1 MVREEGLS
9 GSAFL
14 ATLSLAAIAAR
25 VVVLF
30 AMATSEPAAQRVA
43 DRLHLAGAADLAE
56 AREDSARAAARAD
69 VAVSYAEVELAR
81 LEEQLGV
88 LTQQAGEGA
97 VEAAELRDRLEGL
110 TDVAAIDDLV
120 FQVSELQ
127 RRLTALEERLAATR

>member
-14 ATLSLAAIAAR
+14 ATLSLAASAALAL
-25 VVVLF
+25 VLV

-43 DRLHLAGAADLAE
+43 DRLHLAGTADLAE
-56 AREDSARAAARAD
+56 AREASAGAAARAD
-69 VAVSYAEVELAR
+69 VAVNYAEIELAR

-88 LTQQAGEGA
+88 LTEQAGEGA
-97 VEAAELRDRLEGL
+97 AEAAALRDRLDGL

-127 RRLTALEERLAATR
+127 RRLAALEERLAETR

>member
-14 ATLSLAAIAAR
+14 ATLSLAAIAAL

-30 AMATSEPAAQRVA
+30 AMATSEPAAQRGA

>member
-14 ATLSLAAIAAR
+14 ATLSLAAIAAL